1 MMDVLKKKFRNKTE
15 QNSIKTAKRCLLIGI
30 NYENTDYSLSGCI
43 NDSENLKGFLIKNN
57 YFQKNEFVMMND
69 KKSGVYYPNKKHI
82 WKQLDALVKFAK
94 MNIKNNVLLFVAYSG
109 HGSHIKDISGD
120 EEDGQD
126 EVLCPVDF
134 INNGYI
140 VDDDIKR
147 KFINKLPKNVKLVT
161 LIDACHSGTVLD
173 LKYNYMVDKKDT
185 YKIYGNMRQTH
196 CEVIMISGC
205 RDSQTS
211 ADAYLKDKQEGGKYE
226 YQGAMTAA
234 FISNYKNGITY
245 EELIIIMRSWLK
257 KKKFTQIPQL
267 SSGQYLN
274 TKNNFLLCNFN

>member
-1 MMDVLKKKFRNKTE
+1 
-15 QNSIKTAKRCLLIGI
+15 
-30 NYENTDYSLSGCI
+30 
-43 NDSENLKGFLIKNN
+43 
-57 YFQKNEFVMMND
+57 
-69 KKSGVYYPNKKHI
+69 
-82 WKQLDALVKFAK
+82 
-94 MNIKNNVLLFVAYSG
+94 
-109 HGSHIKDISGD
+109 
-120 EEDGQD
+120 
-126 EVLCPVDF
+126 
-134 INNGYI
+134 
-140 VDDDIKR
+140 
-147 KFINKLPKNVKLVT
+147 
-161 LIDACHSGTVLD
+161 
-173 LKYNYMVDKKDT
+173 
-185 YKIYGNMRQTH
+185 MRQTH